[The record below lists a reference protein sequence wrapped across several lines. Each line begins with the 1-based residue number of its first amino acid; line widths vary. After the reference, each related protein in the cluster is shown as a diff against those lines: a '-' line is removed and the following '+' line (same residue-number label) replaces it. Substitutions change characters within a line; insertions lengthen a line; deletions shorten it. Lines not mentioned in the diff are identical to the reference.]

1 MSGKEICVT
10 IDRQPLDTLGM
21 FGFTNWGW
29 PGGGGNSNNQITVNV
44 PHPHPYPYPYPP
56 HPPHPG
62 QYPPPPGH
70 YPPPPGQYPPPPSP
84 YPPPPGAYPPPP
96 GQYAPPPPQEMPQ
109 PPPGA
114 PPEEPVI
121 ESLPFYKRWFTP
133 TAPTTQPNVIPVAI
147 DPVAQVV
154 EETAAKEDEILRET
168 RQTRVDLEQFGK
180 ILRDLV
186 NAIPQAT

>member
-1 MSGKEICVT
+1 
-10 IDRQPLDTLGM
+10 
-21 FGFTNWGW
+21 
-29 PGGGGNSNNQITVNV
+29 
-44 PHPHPYPYPYPP
+44 
-56 HPPHPG
+56 
-62 QYPPPPGH
+62 
-70 YPPPPGQYPPPPSP
+70 
-84 YPPPPGAYPPPP
+84 
-96 GQYAPPPPQEMPQ
+96 MPQ

-114 PPEEPVI
+114 PAEEPVA

-147 DPVAQVV
+147 DPVAPVV